1 MKEST
6 TITVKGQVT
15 IPKEIRKALGLSPG
29 DRVVFEK
36 EGNTI
41 VLKSAKTLL
50 DFRGYVK
57 AERYISPEEAR
68 KIIKQKRGEKIK
80 EELKK

>member
-15 IPKEIRKALGLSPG
+15 IPKEIRKALGLRPG

-57 AERYISPEEAR
+57 AERYTSTEEAR

>member
-1 MKEST
+1 MKAST
-6 TITVKGQVT
+6 SMTVKGQVT
-15 IPKEIRKALGLSPG
+15 IPKEIREELGLKPG

-68 KIIKQKRGEKIK
+68 KVVKQKRGKKIK

>member
-1 MKEST
+1 MKAST
-6 TITVKGQVT
+6 SITVKGQVT
-15 IPKEIRKALGLSPG
+15 IPKEIREALGLKPG
-29 DRVVFEK
+29 DKVVFEK

-57 AERYISPEEAR
+57 AKRYISTEEAR

>member
-1 MKEST
+1 MKAST
-6 TITVKGQVT
+6 SITVKGQVT
-15 IPKEIRKALGLSPG
+15 IPKEIREELGLKPG
-29 DRVVFEK
+29 DKVVFEK
-36 EGNTI
+36 EANTI

-57 AERYISPEEAR
+57 AERYISTEETR